1 MGGAK
6 SSCITPYSSIY
17 EIQALNIDN
26 IWFNLNELKNKILLI
41 VNVASRWGLTKLNY
55 SQLIQIEALYFKEGL
70 RILLF
75 PCNQFKQQEPGT
87 NEEIKEFIQEIGGN
101 FQVFSKIDV
110 NGKNACVL
118 YKFLRL
124 HSNLKG
130 DEIGWNFGKFLVNR
144 DGNRIKFFTPQTQP
158 LKISEYILELL

>member
-101 FQVFSKIDV
+101 FQV
-110 NGKNACVL
+110 L